1 MTYTYTSCYYVQDDC
16 SGSSEWTDQP
26 FESFSECLT
35 HVLQVLRNPA
45 DFETPDEGITIPDG
59 MSDSEG
65 TQDYWYSSQLRLERG
80 LFVCKDNSTSFRPGP
95 ANEQLVPLPLEKG
108 DTGSAYGWPEQVVR
122 EGHWTLCVHHAGN
135 DYYASLGSHTSLAL
149 GAFQLHARQKG
160 EENTDAQWY
169 LISAFAPGAGGFSN
183 NPDALVPGP
192 LCIRGDA
199 SKYEESRQASM
210 AYSRKYSQY

>member
-16 SGSSEWTDQP
+16 SGSSEWTDES
-26 FESFSECLT
+26 FKSFSECLT
-35 HVLQVLRNPA
+35 HVLQVLRNPE
-45 DFETPDEGITIPDG
+45 DFETPEEGVTIPDG

-65 TQDYWYSSQLRLERG
+65 DQDYWYSSQLRLERG

-95 ANEQLVPLPLEKG
+95 AHEQLVPLPLKQG

-122 EGHWTLCVHHAGN
+122 EGHWTLCNYQVGN
-135 DYYASLGSHTSLAL
+135 DYYASHSSHTSLAHGL
-149 GAFQLHARQKG
+149 FQLHARQKG

-183 NPDALVPGP
+183 NPSALVEGP

-199 SKYEESRQASM
+199 SQYESSRRASL
-210 AYSRKYSQY
+210 AYSGKYNQ